1 LAIVWRNN
9 PYKLKA
15 GWEAQNRQLWEANN
29 IERNATSPY
38 ALEVKVMRIQ
48 DMVFIGLN
56 GQVAA
61 LDNTTGEI
69 VWEWRAPK
77 GSGYVNLLVDRKLLI
92 AAVNGYVY
100 GLDPKS
106 GDQLWFNKLKGYG
119 VGVTSI
125 ATLGNSTSQSVVL
138 QAAAS
143 DEAAA
148 AAAAGGTVA
157 ATS

>member
-1 LAIVWRNN
+1 
-9 PYKLKA
+9 
-15 GWEAQNRQLWEANN
+15 
-29 IERNATSPY
+29 
-38 ALEVKVMRIQ
+38 MRIQ

-77 GSGYVNLLVDRKLLI
+77 GRGYVNLLVERKLLI

-138 QAAAS
+138 QAAAA
-143 DEAAA
+143 DEAAAA